1 MIRATISTIAIFF
14 LLFITTCT
22 HMVVNK
28 HADYSCIIE
37 PKPDELSKDRRARKF
52 KVVVDFTSKLSE
64 YDQGRI
70 LVASHL
76 AAIVIRTEEFRQA
89 VLNYEHNGIK
99 GFLDTNLTRKQVYNA
114 IIDGA
119 EKHDPSLDSTMSFV
133 ATSFK
138 PTKEDSRTVAFVYSS
153 KKWVYFSEDYLF
165 HNTAN
170 KANTVVHEWL
180 HMIGF
185 EHEKD
190 DGETREYSVPY
201 AVGDI
206 VQDIASN
213 HYRSE
218 CWWK

>member
-1 MIRATISTIAIFF
+1 
-14 LLFITTCT
+14 
-22 HMVVNK
+22 MVVNK
-28 HADYSCIIE
+28 HADFSCIIE
-37 PKPDELSKDRRARKF
+37 PKSNELSKDRRARKF
-52 KVVVDFTSKLSE
+52 KSAVDFTDKLSM
-64 YDQGRI
+64 YDQGQI
-70 LVASHL
+70 LIASHL

-99 GFLDTNLTRKQVYNA
+99 GFVDTDMTREQVYNT

-119 EKHDPSLDSTMSFV
+119 EKYDPDADSTMSFI

-138 PTKEDSRTVAFVYSS
+138 PAKDEGRVVAFVYSS

-165 HNTAN
+165 HNASN
-170 KANTVVHEWL
+170 KANTVIHEWL

-185 EHEKD
+185 EHDKD
-190 DGETREYSVPY
+190 ESPTREYSVPY
-201 AVGDI
+201 AIGDI
-206 VQDIASN
+206 VQGIAVN